1 MAARSLAARA
11 LRTAFEALVFGD
23 FIMAVLRQPL
33 AWVGVLWGLNSA
45 VARSVRLLGAS
56 VRICPSD
63 AALRQPNYA
72 HSGAAAAALGWVC
85 RSSGFSSTTCLGLLR
100 EVWEASLFV

>member
-23 FIMAVLRQPL
+23 FIIFVSRQPL

-45 VARSVRLLGAS
+45 VARSVRLVRLLGAS
-56 VRICPSD
+56 VRI
-63 AALRQPNYA
+63 R
-72 HSGAAAAALGWVC
+72 
-85 RSSGFSSTTCLGLLR
+85 
-100 EVWEASLFV
+100 